1 MSQTLPSFRDLHQP
15 GNPFILANAWDKGSA
30 RMLAAMG
37 AKAIATSSAA
47 HAFTLGRPDMGYV
60 SREEALDHAVDLLQA
75 TPLPVSGDLE
85 NGYGAI
91 PNDVAKTIEQ
101 AAKLGLNGACI
112 EDTDLPSDQPYAFEM
127 AVERVE
133 AAVQAARSAK
143 SDFVLTARADG
154 VMLDTYDVAEA
165 IRRIQAFE
173 RAGADCLYVPVPGNL
188 EAQSA
193 ICKAVSAPVNALAA
207 GGFLAH
213 NLQEFANVGVARISL
228 GSALAR
234 ATHRVILDAGKA
246 MFGEGDFS
254 AMCHSTGSSAIDPM
268 MAMFEQPE

>member
-1 MSQTLPSFRDLHQP
+1 MSQTSLSFRDLHQS

-30 RMLAAMG
+30 RMLAALG

-60 SREEALDHAVDLLQA
+60 SREEALEHAVDLLQA

-85 NGYGAI
+85 NGYGAT
-91 PNDVAKTIEQ
+91 PDEVAKTIEQ

-133 AAVQAARSAK
+133 AAVQAARSAE

-154 VMLDTYDVAEA
+154 VMLGNYDVSEA

-173 RAGADCLYVPVPGNL
+173 KVGADCLYVPVPGNL
-188 EAQSA
+188 EAQA
-193 ICKAVSAPVNALAA
+193 EICKSVSAPVNALAA

-213 NLQEFANVGVARISL
+213 NLVEFANVGVARISL

-234 ATHRVILDAGKA
+234 ATHRIILDAGKA

-254 AMCHSTGSSAIDPM
+254 AMSHSTGASVIDPM
-268 MAMFEQPE
+268 MAMFERSE